1 MAFVH
6 AIAEMT
12 SPILDLSCSIDII
25 AVSVQYTYAGRQ
37 GIFAPLADVYATST
51 QFPFLT
57 EFGSVVMQA
66 FVPKKRA

>member
-37 GIFAPLADVYATST
+37 GIFAPLAAVYAT
-51 QFPFLT
+51 QFPFLK

-66 FVPKKRA
+66 FVRKKRA